1 MAFSYDKLWKL
12 LIDKK
17 MTKENFRILIKASPT
32 TIAAMGKGEGI
43 SPKVLER
50 ICIAF
55 KCQPGDIM
63 EYVFNKA
70 DSSPPAA
77 ISTKEPVHTPEQ
89 TTAAVKNTEKQY
101 RRFTPKDAE
110 QIDRQRLISDI
121 QYQLEI
127 SLEFGSDVLSALLTE
142 AKQLKPSPSD
152 STTKTTPDNTSA
164 FPDTGHKAP
173 SYDPAIAEN
182 ETLSEK
188 LARLRREHSSQK
200 PASSETLPD

>member
-43 SPKVLER
+43 SSKVLER

-70 DSSPPAA
+70 DLKSS
-77 ISTKEPVHTPEQ
+77 T
-89 TTAAVKNTEKQY
+89 
-101 RRFTPKDAE
+101 
-110 QIDRQRLISDI
+110 
-121 QYQLEI
+121 
-127 SLEFGSDVLSALLTE
+127 GALLR
-142 AKQLKPSPSD
+142 KMPS
-152 STTKTTPDNTSA
+152 
-164 FPDTGHKAP
+164 
-173 SYDPAIAEN
+173 
-182 ETLSEK
+182 K
-188 LARLRREHSSQK
+188 LTVK
-200 PASSETLPD
+200 D

>member
-12 LIDKK
+12 LINKK

-55 KCQPGDIM
+55 ECQPGDIM

-77 ISTKEPVHTPEQ
+77 ISTEEPVHAPEQ

-101 RRFTPKDAE
+101 RRFTQKDAA
-110 QIDRQRLISDI
+110 QIDRQRLIRDI
-121 QYQLEI
+121 QYQLDI
-127 SLEFGSDVLSALLTE
+127 SLTFGSDVFSSLLAE
-142 AKQLKPSPSD
+142 AKQSKPSPSD
-152 STTKTTPDNTSA
+152 GIAKTASNNTAAS
-164 FPDTGHKAP
+164 PDTEHKAP
-173 SYDPAIAEN
+173 SYDPAIAGN

-188 LARLRREHSSQK
+188 LARLRREHSSQESV
-200 PASSETLPD
+200 SSKTTPD